1 MIHDNFTIVDW
12 SIVFGY
18 LLLTTWV
25 GHAMRGKQG
34 TIKDFFL
41 GGRSLPWPAV
51 SGSIIATEIS
61 GVTFIG
67 VPGTLFALHGDFT
80 YLQWA
85 AGSIIAR
92 IIVAAFFVKI
102 YFQREIYS
110 PYDYMGIR
118 LGNGVKVLATIFFTI
133 GSILGQSVRVLVAA
147 IPLKVVTGMNI
158 EWCIIVIGIFAIGW
172 TLMGG
177 MRTVIWTDVM
187 QFLLFVIGGVIALF
201 WLINGISGG
210 WTGMIETAKEFGRT
224 RIVDPRFG
232 IGPELKFTLWVALF
246 AVPFQNLGIFGVDQ
260 LMAQRMFCCKS
271 AKDAGKAIIFS
282 SIGQLVTVLML
293 LIGAALFVNYH
304 QNGFTDQEISTIF
317 DVSGEK
323 IQEVREEAQYAEH
336 PVTEKSSQVPVPGS
350 YEGKGKSGYI
360 FPVWIVNALPV
371 GLSGLILAGIFAAAI
386 SSLDSIL
393 AALSQTTLSLI
404 YSPEKNQTTLSAKQ
418 LMNRSRFLVV
428 IWGIVLTG
436 FTLLLSVAQ
445 NIPIL
450 PLAFGMTTYTVGP
463 MLGIFVC
470 SILGK
475 GSFRGLMI
483 GCLISFLAVLF
494 VQTDIWN
501 LLIKMDLLTA
511 ANFQKFPTFEID
523 IVGNSLRSKIL
534 FAWMWPLTF
543 AITMACA
550 LFFSN
555 KRGSH

>member
-1 MIHDNFTIVDW
+1 M
-12 SIVFGY
+12 
-18 LLLTTWV
+18 
-25 GHAMRGKQG
+25 
-34 TIKDFFL
+34 
-41 GGRSLPWPAV
+41 
-51 SGSIIATEIS
+51 
-61 GVTFIG
+61 
-67 VPGTLFALHGDFT
+67 
-80 YLQWA
+80 
-85 AGSIIAR
+85 
-92 IIVAAFFVKI
+92 
-102 YFQREIYS
+102 
-110 PYDYMGIR
+110 
-118 LGNGVKVLATIFFTI
+118 
-133 GSILGQSVRVLVAA
+133 
-147 IPLKVVTGMNI
+147 
-158 EWCIIVIGIFAIGW
+158 
-172 TLMGG
+172 
-177 MRTVIWTDVM
+177 
-187 QFLLFVIGGVIALF
+187 
-201 WLINGISGG
+201 
-210 WTGMIETAKEFGRT
+210 
-224 RIVDPRFG
+224 
-232 IGPELKFTLWVALF
+232 
-246 AVPFQNLGIFGVDQ
+246 
-260 LMAQRMFCCKS
+260 
-271 AKDAGKAIIFS
+271 
-282 SIGQLVTVLML
+282 
-293 LIGAALFVNYH
+293 
-304 QNGFTDQEISTIF
+304 
-317 DVSGEK
+317 
-323 IQEVREEAQYAEH
+323 
-336 PVTEKSSQVPVPGS
+336 
-350 YEGKGKSGYI
+350 
-360 FPVWIVNALPV
+360 

-543 AITMACA
+543 AITMACG

>member
-118 LGNGVKVLATIFFTI
+118 LGNGVKVLATIFFTV

-158 EWCIIVIGIFAIGW
+158 EWCIIIIGIFAIGW

-317 DVSGEK
+317 DVSGEN

-336 PVTEKSSQVPVPGS
+336 PVTEKSSRVPVPGS

-511 ANFQKFPTFEID
+511 ANFQNFPTFEID

-543 AITMACA
+543 AITMACG

>member
-1 MIHDNFTIVDW
+1 
-12 SIVFGY
+12 
-18 LLLTTWV
+18 
-25 GHAMRGKQG
+25 
-34 TIKDFFL
+34 
-41 GGRSLPWPAV
+41 
-51 SGSIIATEIS
+51 
-61 GVTFIG
+61 
-67 VPGTLFALHGDFT
+67 
-80 YLQWA
+80 
-85 AGSIIAR
+85 
-92 IIVAAFFVKI
+92 
-102 YFQREIYS
+102 
-110 PYDYMGIR
+110 
-118 LGNGVKVLATIFFTI
+118 
-133 GSILGQSVRVLVAA
+133 
-147 IPLKVVTGMNI
+147 
-158 EWCIIVIGIFAIGW
+158 
-172 TLMGG
+172 
-177 MRTVIWTDVM
+177 
-187 QFLLFVIGGVIALF
+187 
-201 WLINGISGG
+201 
-210 WTGMIETAKEFGRT
+210 
-224 RIVDPRFG
+224 
-232 IGPELKFTLWVALF
+232 
-246 AVPFQNLGIFGVDQ
+246 
-260 LMAQRMFCCKS
+260 
-271 AKDAGKAIIFS
+271 
-282 SIGQLVTVLML
+282 ML

-336 PVTEKSSQVPVPGS
+336 PITEKSSQVPVPGS

-371 GLSGLILAGIFAAAI
+371 GLSGLIRAVIFAAAI
-386 SSLDSIL
+386 ASLDSIL

-418 LMNRSRFLVV
+418 LMSGSRFLVV
-428 IWGIVLTG
+428 IWGVVLTG

-501 LLIKMDLLTA
+501 LLIKMDLLSA

-523 IVGNSLRSKIL
+523 IVGNSLKPKIL

-543 AITMACA
+543 AITMACG